1 MIRNRIIIAGNNLDA
16 QKSNIMRCIA
26 LTAVLLA
33 RTLPL
38 AAQGAAPEARLA
50 NRAPGVP
57 VAE

>member
-26 LTAVLLA
+26 LPAVLLA

-38 AAQGAAPEARLA
+38 AAQGAFTAST
-50 NRAPGVP
+50 GVP